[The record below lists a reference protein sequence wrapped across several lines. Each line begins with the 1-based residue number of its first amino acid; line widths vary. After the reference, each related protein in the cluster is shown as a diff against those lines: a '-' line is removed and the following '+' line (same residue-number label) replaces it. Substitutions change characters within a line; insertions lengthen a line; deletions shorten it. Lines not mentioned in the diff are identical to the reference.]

1 MIEVCL
7 KNVRFSL
14 NSYRFWF
21 EHVLKKLIVEVLQM
35 HCSEFTCFHPF
46 SEDLIL
52 QTLSL
57 PDQIIIL
64 VIMLV

>member
-35 HCSEFTCFHPF
+35 HCSELHVFIHSVKSWFYKPFH
-46 SEDLIL
+46 S
-52 QTLSL
+52 
-57 PDQIIIL
+57 QIKL
-64 VIMLV
+64 